1 MRTGANWR
9 SPARLLACAAGLML
23 APGIWAQQQY
33 DLLLKGAHVIDP
45 KNSVNATRDVAVQGE
60 RVAAV
65 AANIPANSAR
75 KTIDVSGLY
84 LTPGLVDIHAH
95 VAAGSRPGTTNL
107 GQSSFF
113 PDHLTFRT
121 GVTTVVDPGST
132 GWRDFPEFRRNVIE
146 RARTRVL
153 AMINIAGV
161 GILSYELE
169 QNVNDLIPEQAARVA
184 KENKDVVVGIKSAH
198 WWAPNF
204 VSVERAVE
212 AGKLANIPVMVDFGY
227 FLKERPYSHMVTEIL
242 RPGDMSTHCFRWP
255 APLLDENGKPAEFL
269 LQARRRGVK
278 FDVGHGGGSFHFRL
292 AEPLTKA
299 GFYPD
304 SISTDMHTQ
313 SMNHA
318 MQDMPTTMSKFLAMG
333 MPLVEVIRASTTN
346 PATQVLRPQLGQI
359 GVGAEADIA
368 LLRLEKGSFGFSD
381 VIGGKISGGERLSC
395 EMTIRAGRIVWDYNS
410 RAAVPW
416 REGKL
421 KYPVK

>member
-1 MRTGANWR
+1 MARCKNGAGLLLCF
-9 SPARLLACAAGLML
+9 ALLAQ
-23 APGIWAQQQY
+23 AQQI
-33 DLLLKGAHVIDP
+33 DLLIKGAHVIDP
-45 KNSVNATRDVAVQGE
+45 KNNIDAVMDVAIRGD
-60 RVAAV
+60 RVAAI
-65 AANIPANSAR
+65 AASIPASSAA
-75 KTIDVSGLY
+75 KTIDAAGLY

-107 GQSSFF
+107 GQSSFL
-113 PDHLTFRT
+113 PDQLTFRT

-132 GWRDFPEFRRNVIE
+132 GWRDFAEFRRTIID
-146 RARTRVL
+146 RSRTRVL
-153 AMINIAGV
+153 AMINIAGT
-161 GILSYELE
+161 GILGYELE
-169 QNVNDLIPEQAARVA
+169 QNVNDLVPEAAARVA
-184 KENKDVVVGIKSAH
+184 KEHKDVVVGIKSAH

-204 VSVERAVE
+204 LSVERAVE
-212 AGKLANIPVMVDFGY
+212 AGKLAGIPVMVDFGY

-269 LQARRRGVK
+269 LAARRRGVK

-359 GVGAEADIA
+359 APGAEADIA
-368 LLRLEKGSFGFSD
+368 IFRLEKGKFGFAD
-381 VIGGKISGGERLSC
+381 VIGGQISGNQRLNC
-395 EMTIRAGRIVWDYNS
+395 EMTIRAGKIVFDYNS
-410 RAAVPW
+410 RSAVPW
-416 REGKL
+416 RDGKL
-421 KYPVK
+421 RYPEKLHKSLL

>member
-1 MRTGANWR
+1 VTFRTAVPWV
-9 SPARLLACAAGLML
+9 AFLLAASASH
-23 APGIWAQQQY
+23 AQQH
-33 DLLLKGAHVIDP
+33 DLLFKGAHVIDP
-45 KNSVNATRDVAVQGE
+45 KNNVNGVMDVAIRAGAVS
-60 RVAAV
+60 AV
-65 AANIPANSAR
+65 AAGIPASQAV
-75 KTIDVSGLY
+75 KTIDAAGLY

-95 VAAGSRPGTTNL
+95 VYAGPRAGTTNG

-113 PDHLTFRT
+113 PDHLSFRT
-121 GVTTVVDPGST
+121 GVTTMVDPGST
-132 GWRDFPEFRRNVIE
+132 GWRDFPDFRRTVID

-153 AMINIAGV
+153 AMINIAGT
-161 GILSYELE
+161 GILAYELE
-169 QNVNDLIPEQAARVA
+169 QNVNDLVPEQAARVA
-184 KENKDVVVGIKSAH
+184 KEHKDVVVGIKSAH
-198 WWAPNF
+198 WWAANF
-204 VSVERAVE
+204 LSVERAVA

-255 APLLDENGKPAEFL
+255 SPLLDQNGKPAEFL

-359 GVGAEADIA
+359 APGAEADIA
-368 LLRLEKGSFGFSD
+368 LFRLETGKFGFAD
-381 VIGGKISGGERLSC
+381 VIGGQISGNQRFVC
-395 EMTIRAGRIVWDYNS
+395 EMTVRAGRIVFDYNS

-416 REGKL
+416 RDGNL
-421 KYPVK
+421 KYPEK